1 MRRVIGRWRRPG
13 NAAAVGQQQR
23 HLRRTALRL
32 AVLAAVGIGLGLAG
46 IGALPFHLHRG
57 LASADLAVLLR
68 LGGVL
73 LLLLIPIA
81 GIYSLI
87 TQYAFWEGWLDGL
100 PTPDQLFAPSPTA
113 GGDALEGAAPTI
125 RRYLIYL
132 DGIHQR
138 ASDHPPRIT
147 EFLDL
152 LQSRLS
158 ADTEL
163 LRGLETYTVMPVSLQ
178 EDKGSRWFWQR
189 LFALQESHPSPLV
202 QGLCAALVQA
212 NNVIKVGISSDQR
225 YGPILNYELALKIA
239 LRLSEA
245 GLKPEQ
251 GGELVLLGYSG
262 GGEMAMGTAD
272 YLRRLTRAPVR
283 IITVC
288 GVFSANQ
295 ILDEVGAILTVVG
308 TADPVAALGRLLYPG
323 RLPWFRHSPWNR
335 ARQRG
340 VVLRHVVGGMA
351 HNGNHGPFSPTCRQA
366 VVDQVMAAL
375 T

>member
-1 MRRVIGRWRRPG
+1 MGRWRRPG

-32 AVLAAVGIGLGLAG
+32 AVLAALGIGFGLAG
-46 IGALPFHLHRG
+46 IGALPFQPHRG

-68 LGGVL
+68 LAGVL

-100 PTPDQLFAPSPTA
+100 PAPDQLFAPAPTA
-113 GGDALEGAAPTI
+113 GGEAVEGAAPRI

-132 DGIHQR
+132 DGIHQS

-152 LQSRLS
+152 LQSRLPP
-158 ADTEL
+158 DTEL

-178 EDKGSRWFWQR
+178 EDKGSRWFWRR

-245 GLKPEQ
+245 GFRPEA
-251 GGELVLLGYSG
+251 GADLVLLGYSG
-262 GGEMAMGTAD
+262 GGEMAMGVAD
-272 YLRRLTRAPVR
+272 YLRQLTRAPVR

-323 RLPWFRHSPWNR
+323 RLPWFRRSPWNR

-340 VVLRHVVGGMA
+340 VVRRQVVGGMA
-351 HNGNHGPFSPTCRQA
+351 HNGKRGPFSPPCRQA

-375 T
+375 A

>member
-1 MRRVIGRWRRPG
+1 MRRILRRWPRPG
-13 NAAAVGQQQR
+13 NAAAVGLQQR

-32 AVLAAVGIGLGLAG
+32 AVVVAIGLGLAG
-46 IGALPFHLHRG
+46 IGALPLPLRQG
-57 LASADLAVLLR
+57 LASGDLAVLLR
-68 LGGVL
+68 LGGML

-87 TQYAFWEGWLDGL
+87 SQYAFWEGWLDGL
-100 PTPDQLFAPSPTA
+100 PAPDQLFAPAADA
-113 GGDALEGAAPTI
+113 GGEAVEGAAPPT

-132 DGIHQR
+132 DGIHQS

-152 LQSRLS
+152 LQSRLPQ
-158 ADTEL
+158 DTEL

-189 LFALQESHPSPLV
+189 LFALQESHPSPVV

-212 NNVIKVGISSDQR
+212 NNVIKVGISSDPR

-245 GLKPEQ
+245 GYRPEA
-251 GGELVLLGYSG
+251 GAELVLLGYSG
-262 GGEMAMGTAD
+262 GGEMAMGVAD

-308 TADPVAALGRLLYPG
+308 SADPVAALGRLLYPG
-323 RLPWFRHSPWNR
+323 RLPWFRRSSWNR
-335 ARQRG
+335 ARQQG
-340 VVLRHVVGGMA
+340 VVRRHVVGGMA
-351 HNGNHGPFSPTCRQA
+351 HNGSRGPFSTICRQV

-375 T
+375 A